1 MKVHDPVLKTGG
13 AANTRLGIVTTRS
26 LPFAIINGEDTWIL

>member
-26 LPFAIINGEDTWIL
+26 LPTY

>member
-26 LPFAIINGEDTWIL
+26 PHREPRLYK